1 MLLCA
6 PVPHLLRASLPFFSS
21 DSRVVAGRPR
31 SGKGEGVPGETRGG
45 LIVPGGGTGYRR
57 SGVRASCLEEVNS
70 ELSVGARGGQRPLG
84 EGRLGWGP
92 GDILHAHP
100 GILAT
105 CPRSAH

>member
-1 MLLCA
+1 M
-6 PVPHLLRASLPFFSS
+6 
-21 DSRVVAGRPR
+21 
-31 SGKGEGVPGETRGG
+31 
-45 LIVPGGGTGYRR
+45 
-57 SGVRASCLEEVNS
+57 RASCLEEVNS